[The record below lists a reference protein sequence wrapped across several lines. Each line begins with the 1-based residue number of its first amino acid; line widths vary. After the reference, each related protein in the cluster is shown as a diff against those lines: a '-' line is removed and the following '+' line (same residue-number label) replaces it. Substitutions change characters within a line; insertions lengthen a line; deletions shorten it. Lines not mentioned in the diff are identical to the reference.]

1 MLVSAVIQFLI
12 TTPPSRR
19 LMRCTSAARSQ
30 NVKFQS
36 LSPARAVSCR
46 GMAMWKIAFK
56 ASLITIAVIVV
67 SQIVSFAIRYSAG
80 QSFTAFVF
88 AMNSILPILTA
99 FPAGFLIFW
108 QNEKLKRALAELSE
122 AHTQLKAKATHDQMT
137 GLLNREAF
145 FEKSKQARRKSD
157 SGALLLIDADNFK
170 TINDTF
176 GHLVGDEA
184 LKLISNALRSSIR
197 DHDLVGRV
205 GGEEFCVFL
214 PAANQEEAAMI
225 AERIR
230 AEVEGLAFFPAEAR
244 PHRLTVSI
252 GAVVSA
258 GQQPTSQLMRLA
270 DRCLY
275 EAKEK
280 GRNRVVF
287 ARSMV
292 SAA

>member
-1 MLVSAVIQFLI
+1 
-12 TTPPSRR
+12 
-19 LMRCTSAARSQ
+19 
-30 NVKFQS
+30 
-36 LSPARAVSCR
+36 
-46 GMAMWKIAFK
+46 MWKITFK

-67 SQIVSFAIRYSAG
+67 SQVVSFAIRYSAG
-80 QSFTAFVF
+80 QPFTAFVF

-122 AHTQLKAKATHDQMT
+122 AHSQLKAKATHDQMT

-157 SGALLLIDADNFK
+157 TGALLLIDADNFK
-170 TINDTF
+170 NINDTF

-184 LKLISNALRSSIR
+184 LRLISNALRTSIR

-214 PAANQEEAAMI
+214 PAASQEEAATI

-244 PHRLTVSI
+244 RHRLTVSI

-292 SAA
+292 STA

>member
-1 MLVSAVIQFLI
+1 MH
-12 TTPPSRR
+12 
-19 LMRCTSAARSQ
+19 CCGSQ
-30 NVKFQS
+30 IGIRKGCV
-36 LSPARAVSCR
+36 VV
-46 GMAMWKIAFK
+46 WKITFRAC
-56 ASLITIAVIVV
+56 LVTIAVIVA
-67 SQIVSFAIRYSAG
+67 SQIISFAIRYSAG
-80 QSFTAFVF
+80 QPFTAFVF
-88 AMNSILPILTA
+88 AMNSVLPILTA

-108 QNEKLKRALAELSE
+108 QNEQLKRALAELSE

-145 FEKSKQARRKSD
+145 FEKSKQARRKCD

-170 TINDTF
+170 NINDTF

-184 LKLISNALRSSIR
+184 LKLISNALRASIR
-197 DHDLVGRV
+197 GHDLVGRV

-214 PAANQEEAAMI
+214 PATNHDEAASI

-230 AEVEGLAFFPAEAR
+230 AEVERLAFYPAEGR

-252 GAVVSA
+252 GAVVST
-258 GQQPTSQLMRLA
+258 GKQPTSQLMRLA

-275 EAKEK
+275 EAKEQ

-287 ARSMV
+287 AKAAL